1 MSSKL
6 TKHSKFLSYVLRH
19 KPESIG
25 IALDENGWVEV
36 SVLLEASRAAGQ
48 NISNELLREIVE
60 TNDKKRFAFSE
71 NRDRIR
77 ASQGHSVQTIDLAL
91 EQIEPP
97 VILYHGTVE
106 KFIAAIEE
114 SGLQKMNRQHV
125 HLSETRETATNVG
138 SRRGKPII
146 LEVQASLMHHAGYK
160 FYRSENGVWL
170 TDSVP
175 WEYLDRESV

>member
-6 TKHSKFLSYVLRH
+6 TKYSKFLSYVLRH

-25 IALDENGWVEV
+25 IALDENGWVDV
-36 SVLLEASRAAGQ
+36 SLLLEASRAAGQ
-48 NISNELLREIVE
+48 DISSDLLRVIVE

-71 NRDRIR
+71 KGDRIR
-77 ASQGHSVQTIDLAL
+77 ASQGHSVKSIDLAL

-106 KFIAAIEE
+106 KFMEAIEK

-125 HLSETRETATNVG
+125 HLSETRATATNVG

-146 LEVQASLMHHAGYK
+146 LEVQASVMHNVGYK
-160 FYRSENGVWL
+160 FYCSENGVWL
-170 TDSVP
+170 IDSVP
-175 WEYLDRESV
+175 WKYIDRESV

>member
-36 SVLLEASRAAGQ
+36 VVLLEASRAAGQ
-48 NISNELLREIVE
+48 NISKDLLVEIVE
-60 TNDKKRFAFSE
+60 TNDKKRFAF
-71 NRDRIR
+71 NDAGDRIR
-77 ASQGHSVQTIDLAL
+77 ASQGHSVKDIDLAL
-91 EQIEPP
+91 EAIKPP
-97 VILYHGTVE
+97 DTLYHGTVE
-106 KFIAAIEE
+106 KFIGAIEK
-114 SGLQKMNRQHV
+114 SGLQKMSRQHV
-125 HLSETRETATNVG
+125 HLSQTAEIAVNVG

-146 LEVQASLMHHAGYK
+146 LTVRALSMHDKGYK

-170 TDSVP
+170 TESVP
-175 WEYLDRESV
+175 WKYIDRESV